1 MNLIKSE
8 FINILTN
15 GLIQMP
21 KEQRDDII
29 SQYEEHFD
37 IGISSGKSE
46 HEIIQ
51 ELGSPYEIVEKYNG
65 NSHNNPQENEVE
77 YTPSFKSEIKEPDGN
92 YKNYTNNSYNN
103 YESARNKKSEKSILL
118 TIFLIIV
125 VLILSPGII
134 GAFFA
139 TIAALFSGIIF
150 SLALTFSS
158 VLLFFAKLLNT
169 GHLKDMLGTV
179 LDQIPMA
186 STIFFLIGNISLTI
200 LSFII
205 VIQIF
210 KFLWYLTKKFF
221 AFMKNLFN

>member
-1 MNLIKSE
+1 M
-8 FINILTN
+8 
-15 GLIQMP
+15 
-21 KEQRDDII
+21 
-29 SQYEEHFD
+29 
-37 IGISSGKSE
+37 
-46 HEIIQ
+46 
-51 ELGSPYEIVEKYNG
+51 
-65 NSHNNPQENEVE
+65 
-77 YTPSFKSEIKEPDGN
+77 
-92 YKNYTNNSYNN
+92 
-103 YESARNKKSEKSILL
+103 

-134 GAFFA
+134 GAVFA

-169 GHLKDMLGTV
+169 GHLKDMLGSV

-205 VIQIF
+205 IIQIF